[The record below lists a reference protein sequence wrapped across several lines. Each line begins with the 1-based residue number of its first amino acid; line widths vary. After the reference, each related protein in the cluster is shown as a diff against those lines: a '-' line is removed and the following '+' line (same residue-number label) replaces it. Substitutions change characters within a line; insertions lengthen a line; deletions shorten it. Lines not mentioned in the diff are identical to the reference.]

1 MAKDRKQVLKD
12 SAARDRERLAQR
24 SRDARS
30 AVADIGE
37 IPPVKDP
44 ARRERGRESLVYFL
58 REYFPNSTGRSPLC
72 QEQINVAER
81 LEVAL
86 VEEGWVCNIMPRGFI
101 KSTMSENSMLWAM
114 LYGIRSYI
122 LFFAGTAS
130 LAEKGI
136 DSVKRELLYNE
147 RLQEDFPE
155 ACYPILKLEGK
166 SIRALT
172 QTYQGNLTNIECKG
186 DTLRLAMIPGA
197 ECSGAILEAY
207 GLLAPP
213 RGARYKNEKG
223 ENVRPDFSVLDDPQT
238 DDSATSMTQT
248 NKRLDYIHSSISMM
262 GGHGN
267 ELSMV
272 CNATIKAE
280 GDLADQL
287 SDPSTDW
294 GENWQSVR
302 VAMLKTLPTNMD
314 DLWLT
319 DYAKIRRSYDRTD
332 PRGRIKAKFAST
344 QFYKSNR
351 DAMDAGAEAT
361 WENIGLEKT
370 EISAIQH
377 AMNILIDKKEA
388 TFWSECQNA
397 PLRPSVAA
405 PLHLEKDEL
414 LERFNNYGYGVIPA
428 GRSNVVFHVDVHDEL
443 LYWTVGAVGQDFTG
457 DAIAWGTWPEQ
468 PADWFNLRS
477 AKRTLSQMYT
487 TVDSETAIEHGVR
500 DLLSR
505 LLEYDWAFAERTGL
519 PVSCGLVDAGYKAKQ
534 VANAI
539 RALQCGDRVMTA
551 KGIPTGPRKKP
562 MPEYDMSA
570 HRVLRCGPDPAA
582 PRWYYPIE
590 QIDGGVLRVHF
601 DANFWKSVVASR
613 LTQVPDEGAW
623 KLWGDRRQ
631 DHGHYVSHLCAERPV
646 QQTAEGRTVN
656 VWEVVSNRDNH
667 WWDTLVGCAVA
678 ASMMGCIL
686 PSEGAVIQV
695 DDPSPDDNQ
704 PKVPRLEAPDGRPF
718 FATAR

>member
-1 MAKDRKQVLKD
+1 MAQREEVLKN
-12 SAARDRERLAQR
+12 SAANDRERLAKR

-44 ARRERGRESLVYFL
+44 SRRAKAKESLRYFL
-58 REYFPNSTGRSPLC
+58 TTYFPNSTGLSPLC
-72 QEQINVAER
+72 QEQINVIER

-86 VEEGWVCNIMPRGFI
+86 LEEGWVCNIMPRGFV
-101 KSTMSENSMLWAM
+101 KSTISENSILWAM
-114 LYGIRSYI
+114 LFGVRSYI
-122 LFFAGTAS
+122 LFFAGTAA
-130 LAEKGI
+130 LAETGI
-136 DSVKRELLYNE
+136 DSIKRELQYNE
-147 RLQEDFPE
+147 LLQADFPE
-155 ACYPILKLEGK
+155 ACFPIMALEGK
-166 SIRALT
+166 AMRAPT
-172 QTYQGNLTNIECKG
+172 QTYEGELTNIQCKG

-197 ECSGAILEAY
+197 DCSGAIVEAY

-223 ENVRPDFSVLDDPQT
+223 ANVRPDFAVLDDPQT
-238 DDSATSMTQT
+238 DDSATSMPQT
-248 NKRLDYIHSSISMM
+248 AKRLDYIHSSISMM

-287 SDPSTDW
+287 SDPTSDV

-302 VAMLKTLPTNMD
+302 VAMISSMPKHLD

-319 DYAKIRRSYDRTD
+319 DYAKIRRSYDRND
-332 PRGRIKAKFAST
+332 PWGRIKAKYAST
-344 QFYKSNR
+344 EFYKSHR
-351 DAMDAGAEAT
+351 KKMDEGAVAT

-405 PLHLEKDEL
+405 PLHMEQDEL
-414 LERFNNYGYGVIPA
+414 LERYNNFGYGVIPD
-428 GRSNVVFHVDVHDEL
+428 GRSNVVFHVDVHDEV
-443 LYWTVGAVGQDFTG
+443 LYWTAAAVSQDFTG

-468 PADWFNLRS
+468 PNDWFNLRS
-477 AKRTLSQMYT
+477 AKKTLSMVYA
-487 TVDSETAIEHGVR
+487 TVDSDTAIEHGVR

-505 LLEYDWAFAERTGL
+505 LLDYKWSFSNRTQL
-519 PVSCGLVDAGYKAKQ
+519 PVSCGLVDAGYKAKE

-539 RALQCGDRVMTA
+539 RSLQCGDRVMTA
-551 KGIPTGPRKKP
+551 KGIPSGPRRKP
-562 MPEYDMSA
+562 MPEYDMSEK
-570 HRVLRCGPDPAA
+570 RVLRCGPDPEA

-590 QIDGGVLRVHF
+590 NIDGGVLRVHF
-601 DANFWKSVVASR
+601 DANFWKSVIASR
-613 LTQVPDEGAW
+613 LTQVASEGAW
-623 KLWGDRRQ
+623 HLWGDRRQ
-631 DHGHYVSHLCAERPV
+631 DHGHYVSHLLAERPSQV
-646 QQTAEGRTVN
+646 TAEGRTVN
-656 VWEVVSNRDNH
+656 VWEVRGSKDNH
-667 WWDTLVGCAVA
+667 WWDTLVGCSVA
-678 ASMMGCIL
+678 ASMMGCVL
-686 PSEGAVIQV
+686 PTESVLQIDEPEQTTTASKV
-695 DDPSPDDNQ
+695 DT
-704 PKVPRLEAPDGRPF
+704 PRLETPDGRPF
-718 FATAR
+718 FVTAR